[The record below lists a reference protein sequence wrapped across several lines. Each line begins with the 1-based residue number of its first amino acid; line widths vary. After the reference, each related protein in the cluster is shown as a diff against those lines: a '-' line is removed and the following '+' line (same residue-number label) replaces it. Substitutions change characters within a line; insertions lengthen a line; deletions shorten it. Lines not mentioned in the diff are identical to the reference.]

1 MVLPEVEQRRS
12 SEADVAGIA
21 STRRAR
27 REGHG
32 EIWTPRRL
40 SLERITGLREREGPT
55 LPNLDLPSRDHDAR
69 QMKRRGERS
78 RRGGHEIRGTI
89 VSIFKIW
96 R

>member
-12 SEADVAGIA
+12 GEVDVAEIA

-32 EIWTPRRL
+32 QIWTPRRHF
-40 SLERITGLREREGPT
+40 LERITCLREREGPT
-55 LPNLDLPSRDHDAR
+55 LPNLNLPSRDLDAR
-69 QMKRRGERS
+69 QVKRRGERS
-78 RRGGHEIRGTI
+78 RRGGHEIRGTVVTI
-89 VSIFKIW
+89 LKIW